1 MRREPGKRRSVN
13 CLKSYLLNILKLE
26 AVMKNILIVA
36 GVVLSVAAAVLI
48 LLAKKPSDETGSAYD
63 QPHF

>member
-1 MRREPGKRRSVN
+1 
-13 CLKSYLLNILKLE
+13 
-26 AVMKNILIVA
+26 MKNILIVA